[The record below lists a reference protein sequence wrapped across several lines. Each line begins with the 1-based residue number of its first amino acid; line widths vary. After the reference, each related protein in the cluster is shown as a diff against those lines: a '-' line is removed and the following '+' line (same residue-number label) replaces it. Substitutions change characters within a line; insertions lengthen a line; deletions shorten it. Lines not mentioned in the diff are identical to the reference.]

1 MRAYSYLNIPFADIG
16 IHLFCTSS
24 FLSVLNGRRAS
35 LFSTNNRNRRTS
47 HHTFQTPFA
56 ALSSSLRSYFSKIKI
71 AVATDL
77 QRGKVVCVR
86 DTVHIHVKAKWHFL
100 KRL

>member
-56 ALSSSLRSYFSKIKI
+56 ALSSSFVVISLKLKHL
-71 AVATDL
+71 L
-77 QRGKVVCVR
+77 QQTYSVEKLFVFG
-86 DTVHIHVKAKWHFL
+86 I
-100 KRL
+100 